1 MKAEIKHPV
10 EGLKDKIKKISQKLV
25 HYDKKMKNCHN
36 TKKIR

>member
-1 MKAEIKHPV
+1 MKAEIKHSI

-25 HYDKKMKNCHN
+25 HNDKKMKNFHK